1 MIDFDLVLVFL
12 ILCAV
17 LTIWIVLLA
26 IRLDS
31 LREDVD
37 DLRKQTM
44 LQHRIIERNIKELKD
59 EQDS

>member
-26 IRLDS
+26 IRMDS
-31 LREDVD
+31 LREDLD

-44 LQHRIIERNIKELKD
+44 IQHTIIERNIKAMEED
-59 EQDS
+59 HDD

>member
-1 MIDFDLVLVFL
+1 MIDFDLVLIV
-12 ILCAV
+12 A
-17 LTIWIVLLA
+17 LTIWIIIFA

-37 DLRKQTM
+37 SLREQTN
-44 LQHRIIERNIKELKD
+44 LQHRISERNIKELKD

>member
-1 MIDFDLVLVFL
+1 MIDFDLVLIV
-12 ILCAV
+12 A
-17 LTIWIVLLA
+17 LTIWIIVFA